1 MKTLDRYILGTH
13 LGPFA
18 FGFFVTTGVLFTE
31 VLKNFLDDFLAKG
44 VAAWTIAEV
53 LLLSLGH
60 TLALSVPMA
69 VLVATLLAFG
79 QMAQDHELT
88 ALKASGV
95 SLYRAMAPVFIA
107 SVVLCGG
114 MLAFNNYV
122 LPESNHR
129 LAGLI
134 HDIARTRPVVNI
146 EPGIFVDDFEG
157 YKFIIGDKR
166 EGTDE
171 ILDVRIF
178 AEVEGRAPDVFVAP
192 RGRLYF
198 DDGGRTLHIV
208 LRDGYA
214 YQLPESESGDDL
226 PYRVTMFKENQ
237 IIIQDAKDTLE
248 RTNRTYRSDREMT
261 IEMMRE
267 SIAKKR
273 AQIADAAR
281 SVDVQARRRLE
292 NKLAFLDA
300 ATRTKLSRAR
310 PRTRQ
315 GRLMG
320 GAESRIRDLG
330 RNHRSSI
337 ESYERQIR
345 ALQVEIH
352 KKYSIP
358 AACIVFVLLGA
369 PLAILSG
376 RSGMTMTIAFSIT
389 CFAVYYLFLT
399 GGEKLAD
406 RRYLSPFWAM
416 WAANIV
422 FGALGA
428 FLAWRSAAE
437 ITVFNYR
444 RLDPR
449 TWWPMKRIRERRHRP
464 PSYAS

>member
-1 MKTLDRYILGTH
+1 MKTLDRYILETH

-95 SLYRAMAPVFIA
+95 SLYRVMAPVFIA
-107 SVVLCGG
+107 SVLLCGG
-114 MLAFNNYV
+114 MLVFTNYV

-134 HDIARTRPVVNI
+134 HDIARTRPVVSM
-146 EPGIFVDDFEG
+146 EPGIFVDDFDG

-171 ILDVRIF
+171 ILDVRVF
-178 AEVEGRAPDVFVAP
+178 ADNDSRAPDIYVAP
-192 RGRLYF
+192 HGRLYF
-198 DDGGRTLHIV
+198 DNGGRTLNIV

-214 YQLPESESGDDL
+214 YQVPESEDRDDL
-226 PYRVTMFKENQ
+226 PYRITAFKEHQ
-237 IIIQDAKDTLE
+237 IIITDAKGTLE

-261 IEMMRE
+261 IEMMKQ
-267 SIAKKR
+267 SIGRKHG
-273 AQIADAAR
+273 QIADAYK
-281 SVDVQARRRLE
+281 SVDVQARRRLQ

-300 ATRTKLSRAR
+300 TERTKLLRAR
-310 PRTRQ
+310 PRTRP
-315 GRLMG
+315 GSLMG
-320 GAESRIRDLG
+320 GAESRLRDLG
-330 RNHRSSI
+330 RNHRSSVD
-337 ESYERQIR
+337 SYERQIR
-345 ALQVEIH
+345 SLQVEIH

-376 RSGMTMTIAFSIT
+376 RSGMTMTIAFSIA

-449 TWWPMKRIRERRHRP
+449 TWWPLNRSRGRRHRP
-464 PSYAS
+464 PSFAS